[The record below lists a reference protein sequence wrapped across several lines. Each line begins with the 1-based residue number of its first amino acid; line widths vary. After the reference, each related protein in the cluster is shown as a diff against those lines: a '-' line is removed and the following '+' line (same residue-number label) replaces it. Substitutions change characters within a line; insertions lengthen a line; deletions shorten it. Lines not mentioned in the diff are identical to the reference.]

1 MSDTPVNDDDLLQ
14 PDPTRR
20 QIESL
25 IRAARWVVQPSEDLR
40 PRTLEAARDYCD
52 DRRAEQRLGGFV
64 LAVLLLLAFTSPAIQ
79 YVSVM
84 RVRASVPSTTEIH
97 HRAMDYASQRE
108 VGPHWGMAEVYSQM
122 RRVQAGRLGHSY
134 RTLK

>member
-1 MSDTPVNDDDLLQ
+1 MGSVRGMTAADCVFGKRRSRWAALLPMIFAPGAAVAEVCDKAR
-14 PDPTRR
+14 PDWDGVHVSA
-20 QIESL
+20 IG
-25 IRAARWVVQPSEDLR
+25 
-40 PRTLEAARDYCD
+40 EAA
-52 DRRAEQRLGGFV
+52 ALFFSPFG
-64 LAVLLLLAFTSPAIQ
+64 LLLLAFTSPAIQ